1 MKNRLT
7 VRKIGKRDKAET
19 DRIQDNIE
27 APILYVFLDYE
38 DDRSLE
44 DLMDIRDCEGAVG
57 VFDGD
62 TLLAVATIGGGEEES
77 DQFQHLIPEGD
88 YPKVLSNLYVPST
101 HRNKGLAKHLV
112 KTILD
117 NTSHTVFLY
126 FLSDDI
132 IPFYESIGF
141 SLVGPASKYNLMFTD
156 RRHMSSLKT
165 NSRYSLNL

>member
-1 MKNRLT
+1 MNNKLI
-7 VRKIGKRDKAET
+7 VRKIGKRDEAET
-19 DRIQDNIE
+19 DRIQNNIE
-27 APILYVFLDYE
+27 APLLYDFLDYE

-57 VFDGD
+57 VFDGE
-62 TLLAVATIGGGEEES
+62 TLIAVATIGGGEEES
-77 DQFQHLIPEGD
+77 DQFQHLISEGD
-88 YPKVLSNLYVPST
+88 YPKVLSNLYVPSA
-101 HRNKGLAKHLV
+101 HRNKGLAKYLV

-132 IPFYESIGF
+132 IPFYKSVGF
-141 SLVGPASKYNLMFTD
+141 SLVGPESKYNLMFTD
-156 RRHMSSLKT
+156 KRHVSSLKT